1 MKELWAEHK
10 LLVLGFLG
18 ALMLTSVLFVRLIA
32 DVVYW
37 PQHQDETISGW
48 MTIGYVAHSY
58 DVDKDDLI
66 EALGIEDDL
75 RRHLTLKA
83 IADAQDI
90 SLAELQR
97 TLLKSVTNQRAT
109 RD

>member
-1 MKELWAEHK
+1 MKKLWSDHK

-18 ALMLTSVLFVRLIA
+18 ALILTTILFMRLIA

-48 MTIGYVAHSY
+48 MTVGYVAHSY
-58 DVDKDDLI
+58 DVDKDGLI
-66 EALGIEDDL
+66 EALGIETDL

-83 IADAQDI
+83 IADAQGI
-90 SLAELQR
+90 SLAELRNALLKAVIDQR
-97 TLLKSVTNQRAT
+97 TNP
-109 RD
+109 